1 MDKENPKRLLFCAM
15 TACANSD
22 ELRDDLVNLYDML
35 DNSKDI
41 DPNFG
46 IIKMMLDA
54 LMGEFE
60 KFQMNNGEEVDELDK
75 EAISDMNKAAAAFL
89 WIYRITNH
97 IEGYTPLFDV
107 LESANEFNRAIN
119 KTNQF
124 LEDNQ

>member
-1 MDKENPKRLLFCAM
+1 MDKEDPKRLLFCAM

-35 DNSKDI
+35 DNSKNI

-46 IIKMMLDA
+46 IIKIMLDA
-54 LMGEFE
+54 LMDEFE
-60 KFQMNNGEEVDELDK
+60 KFQMINGEGVDELDR
-75 EAISDMNKAAAAFL
+75 EAISDMNKAASAFL
-89 WIYRITNH
+89 WIYRITSH
-97 IEGYTPLFDV
+97 IDGYSPLYDV
-107 LESANEFNRAIN
+107 LESATEFNRAIN

>member
-1 MDKENPKRLLFCAM
+1 M
-15 TACANSD
+15 TACAHSD

-60 KFQMNNGEEVDELDK
+60 EFQWSTERE
-75 EAISDMNKAAAAFL
+75 
-89 WIYRITNH
+89 
-97 IEGYTPLFDV
+97 
-107 LESANEFNRAIN
+107 
-119 KTNQF
+119 
-124 LEDNQ
+124 

>member
-1 MDKENPKRLLFCAM
+1 MDKEDPKRLLFCAM

-35 DNSKDI
+35 DNSKNI

-46 IIKMMLDA
+46 IIKIMLDA

-60 KFQMNNGEEVDELDK
+60 KFQMINGEGVDEIDK

-89 WIYRITNH
+89 WIYRITSH
-97 IEGYTPLFDV
+97 IDGYSPLYDV
-107 LESANEFNRAIN
+107 LESATEFNRAIN

>member
-1 MDKENPKRLLFCAM
+1 MDKEDPKRLLFCAM

-22 ELRDDLVNLYDML
+22 DLRDDLVRLYDML
-35 DNSKDI
+35 DNSDDI

-46 IIKMMLDA
+46 IIRMMLDA

-60 KFQMNNGEEVDELDK
+60 KFQMINGEGVDEIDK

-89 WIYRITNH
+89 WIYRITSH
-97 IEGYTPLFDV
+97 IDGYSPLYDV
-107 LESANEFNRAIN
+107 LESATEFNRAIN

>member
-1 MDKENPKRLLFCAM
+1 M

-35 DNSKDI
+35 ENSKNI

-54 LMGEFE
+54 LVGGFEEF
-60 KFQMNNGEEVDELDK
+60 QRMRGEEADELDK

-97 IEGYTPLFDV
+97 IEGYAPLFDV
-107 LESANEFNRAIN
+107 LESATEFNRAIN

-124 LEDNQ
+124 LEDNQWF